1 MHAKSNLPSKCSS
14 RGKLNGNART
24 NIKKQSRKRYGN
36 AGIVLAVFL
45 IALFFCGTANADY
58 FPPALPASNI
68 VSQTFVSSALTTPA
82 TTVYINVTEYDA
94 QQMVKNITIDFREPV
109 SYVSLVIDVL
119 RDKPLIVNAPKT
131 APIIQYYDIRY
142 LTELADKIRNVT
154 VAFAVEKATLQ
165 NMSVQE
171 DSLLLYQYNGSKFV
185 VCPIQ
190 KVAENETFV
199 FFRTETTVYPLF
211 AITGSTV
218 PSPWWSLLLP
228 VAAIPLLAIIGV
240 YFYRRYK
247 LKRTLDLVTP

>member
-1 MHAKSNLPSKCSS
+1 MHAKSIFPSKCSS
-14 RGKLNGNART
+14 RGKLKGDART
-24 NIKKQSRKRYGN
+24 NIKNQLRIRYGN
-36 AGIVLAVFL
+36 AGIVLAIFL
-45 IALFFCGTANADY
+45 VSLSFCGIANADY

-68 VSQTFVSSALTTPA
+68 VSQTFVSTALTTPT

-94 QQMVKNITIDFREPV
+94 QQMVNNITMDFREPI
-109 SYVSLVIDVL
+109 SYVSLVVDIL

-154 VAFAVEKATLQ
+154 VAFAVEKAILQ
-165 NMSVQE
+165 NMSVRE

-185 VCPIQ
+185 ACPIQ
-190 KVAENETFV
+190 KVAENETYV
-199 FFRTETTVYPLF
+199 FFKTQTTVYPLF

-218 PSPWWSLLLP
+218 PSPWWSSLLP
-228 VAAIPLLAIIGV
+228 VAAIPLLAIIAV

-247 LKRTLDLVTP
+247 LKRSLDLVTP